1 MELYDFQKKAT
12 RIALNAIA
20 AGKNPLLSSP
30 TGTGKSL
37 IGIDI
42 LLKLSSIGVLPYLM
56 SSKKEILWGIEEK
69 SRKLFGKKVTPL
81 LWTPRRLLKRLK
93 DGRIKKPHVIIT
105 DEAHHLNAPGWAVY
119 RDVAKLVGLTATPLR
134 GVEEQVVTWK
144 SFFQEFH
151 SCIST
156 VEAILRGIL
165 VPFYF
170 HKEHIGKIRLDN
182 NSSQHQIRSL
192 SKGFISSNKE
202 KIFEDIMRLDDLQ
215 RRPTI
220 FSTPNITS
228 SLIIKNYF
236 EKRGIPIAVISKDTG
251 KKERAKYFDKLA
263 KNETWLA
270 AIDILTE
277 GIDIPEI
284 SRVVCLRLMLSPIT
298 FVQLIGRGLRPSR
311 NMEGF
316 VTNGKVDCEIIDY
329 SDNLSRFMGV
339 LSNFLGISLLESE
352 IDNKPCYIPNLKDIR
367 HPVNDYKSVKFA
379 SLTKYSK
386 IPVYFK
392 KRDFVFDI
400 GVIELQPGRKRW
412 YLACKENVFTKH
424 FYYEHRLFT
433 WKEIDITDL
442 KKYKIERKDFKIS
455 SEDLDQKFSSLLNDL
470 IRKYAKPYITVGLLF
485 GISFIESL
493 SDRLK
498 KYNFDKTDELLY
510 YLHEEIEI
518 IEKWKSWLELI
529 PKPTETESVFFENL

>member
-1 MELYDFQKKAT
+1 MELYDFQKHAT
-12 RIALNAIA
+12 RVALNAVA

-42 LLKLSSIGVLPYLM
+42 LLKLTSIGVLPYLIT
-56 SSKKEILWGIEEK
+56 SKKEILWGIEEK
-69 SRKLFGKKVTPL
+69 GRVLFGQKLTPL
-81 LWTPRRLLKRLK
+81 LWTPRRLLKRIEN
-93 DGRIKKPHVIIT
+93 GRVKKPDVIIT
-105 DEAHHLNAPGWAVY
+105 DEAHHLHAPGWAVF
-119 RDVAKLVGLTATPLR
+119 RDVAKLIGLTATPLR
-134 GVEEQVVTWK
+134 GVEEQVVSWK

-156 VEAILRGIL
+156 VEAILRNIL

-170 HKEHIGKIRLDN
+170 YKEHIGKIKLADSTGQQQVRRL
-182 NSSQHQIRSL
+182 SQ
-192 SKGFISSNKE
+192 GFISSNVE
-202 KIFEDIMRLDDLQ
+202 NIFNDIMRLDDLQ

-236 EKRGIPIAVISKDTG
+236 EKRGIKIAVISKDTG
-251 KKERAKYFDKLA
+251 KYERAKYFDLLA
-263 KNETWLA
+263 QNKCWLA

-284 SRVVCLRLMLSPIT
+284 ARVVCTRLMLSPIS

-311 NMEGF
+311 DK
-316 VTNGKVDCEIIDY
+316 NGNTTSEKLDCEIIDY
-329 SDNLSRFMGV
+329 SDNLPRFMST
-339 LSNFLGISLLESE
+339 LSNFLGISLVESE
-352 IDNKPCYIPNLKDIR
+352 IEGKECYVPDLNDIR
-367 HPVNDYKSVKFA
+367 HPVNDYKSIKFA
-379 SLTKYSK
+379 TLTKYSK
-386 IPVYFK
+386 IPIYFK
-392 KRDFVFDI
+392 RRDFVFDV

-424 FYYEHRLFT
+424 FYYENRLFK
-433 WKEIDITDL
+433 WKELDISDL
-442 KKYKIERKDFKIS
+442 NKFNIERKDFKIS
-455 SEDLDQKFSSLLNDL
+455 SKELDSQFSSLLNDL
-470 IRKYAKPYITVGLLF
+470 IRIYAKPYITVGLLF

-493 SDRLK
+493 TSLLK
-498 KYNFDKTDELLY
+498 KYKFDKTDDLLY

-518 IEKWKSWLELI
+518 IEKWRSWLELI
-529 PKPTETESVFFENL
+529 PKPTETESVFFKNL